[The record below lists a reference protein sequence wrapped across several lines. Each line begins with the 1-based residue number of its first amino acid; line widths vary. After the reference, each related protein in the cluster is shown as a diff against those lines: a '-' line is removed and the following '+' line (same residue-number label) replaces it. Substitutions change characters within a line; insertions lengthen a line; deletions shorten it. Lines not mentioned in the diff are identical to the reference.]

1 MSRASHAVAPGSVL
15 TLALCLTVAV
25 VGASRQPAVPA
36 TPRARVIELHVDGQV
51 DPILAEYLGEG
62 IDRANG
68 EGAALIVITIDTP
81 GGLDTSMRDI
91 IQRILESK
99 APVAVYVTPGGARAA
114 SAGFFILLAADI
126 AAMAPSTHTGAASPL
141 LSVGGYPVQMDETLK
156 NKILNDA
163 TAYLRSYAG
172 ARGRNIEL
180 AEQAITAAKA
190 FTEREALD
198 GKLIDTVASSRG
210 ELLAALDGRTVTR
223 FSGRTATLSLVTP
236 DVIAIEMTPRQRFL
250 TRIVEPDMFFILLL
264 VGVLGLYVEFTHP
277 GMIAPGVIG
286 SIAIVLALFAMHL
299 LPINL
304 TGIVLIALALGLFI
318 LEAKYVSHGVLGTGG
333 VMAMLLGALML
344 VRSPLTGAGVSL
356 GVALGATLPF
366 ALLTIFL
373 MRLVLGSRAW
383 TPLAGVENWIGDVGR
398 VTAPIGGDANYG
410 LVSLHGELWRAA
422 STAAIPEGARVR
434 VVRVS
439 GLTLHVEPEG
449 TGNQESGISSG
460 QGAIAQEGD
469 GRGTR

>member
-1 MSRASHAVAPGSVL
+1 MSRASHAVAPGLTL
-15 TLALCLTVAV
+15 TLALCLTLSALA
-25 VGASRQPAVPA
+25 ASRQPAVPS

-62 IDRANG
+62 IDRANR
-68 EGAALIVITIDTP
+68 EGAALILITMDTP
-81 GGLDTSMRDI
+81 GGLDTAMRDI
-91 IQRILESK
+91 IRRILDSK

-141 LSVGGYPVQMDETLK
+141 LSVGGYPVQMDETIK

-180 AEQAITAAKA
+180 AETAITEAKA
-190 FTEREALD
+190 FTEREALE
-198 GKLIDTVASSRG
+198 GKLIDLIANSRG
-210 ELLAALDGRTVTR
+210 ELLAGLNGRTVTR
-223 FSGRTATLSLVTP
+223 FSGGTATLSLATP
-236 DVIAIEMTPRQRFL
+236 DVITVEMTARQRFL
-250 TRIVEPDMFFILLL
+250 SRIVEPDMFFVLLL

-286 SIAIVLALFAMHL
+286 SIALVLALFAMQL

-304 TGIVLIALALGLFI
+304 TGIVLIVLALGLFI

-344 VRSPLTGAGVSL
+344 VRSPLTGAGVSV
-356 GVALGATLPF
+356 GAALGATLPF

-373 MRLVLGSRAW
+373 MRLVVRSRAW

-398 VTAPIGGDANYG
+398 VTAAIGGDTHYG
-410 LVSLHGELWRAA
+410 MVSVHGELWRAA
-422 STAAIPEGARVR
+422 SNAAIPEGSPVR
-434 VVRVS
+434 VVRVA
-439 GLTLHVEPEG
+439 GLTLHVEPVE
-449 TGNQESGISSG
+449 GISNRDQVS
-460 QGAIAQEGD
+460 APSKV
-469 GRGTR
+469 